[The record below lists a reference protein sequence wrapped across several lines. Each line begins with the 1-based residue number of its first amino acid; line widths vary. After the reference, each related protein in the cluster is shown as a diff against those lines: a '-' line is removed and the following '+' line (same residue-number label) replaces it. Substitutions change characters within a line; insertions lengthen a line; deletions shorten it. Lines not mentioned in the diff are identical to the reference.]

1 MSRSR
6 LIGTILFVV
15 LLACVAVIVLDQM
28 GMFSGS
34 QSAGTP
40 TSSPSPSAPAGTPTN
55 GNGYGE
61 LK

>member
-1 MSRSR
+1 MNRSR
-6 LIGTILFVV
+6 LLGTVLFVV

-28 GMFSGS
+28 GLFSGA

-40 TSSPSPSAPAGTPTN
+40 SPTPSAPAGTPTN
-55 GNGYGE
+55 GNGYGD